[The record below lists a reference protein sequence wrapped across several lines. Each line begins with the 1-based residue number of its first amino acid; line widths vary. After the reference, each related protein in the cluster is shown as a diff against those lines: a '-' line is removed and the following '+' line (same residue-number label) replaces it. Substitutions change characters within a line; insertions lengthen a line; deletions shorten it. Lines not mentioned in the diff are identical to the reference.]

1 VNYTVLAG
9 IRRAGEGQRGSR
21 LEETRKRR
29 REFGMRKKKEER
41 AEIGRKE

>member
-1 VNYTVLAG
+1 VNSARWNQEG
-9 IRRAGEGQRGSR
+9 RRRAERGSG